1 MHVEN
6 YKMQMREIKDSPSVE
21 CGAWRPAALMDQD
34 IQHSKD
40 ATAPWHGG
48 PPRSWTRTFS
58 RAKTP
63 LPPGTEARHTHR
75 PGHSA
80 QERRHCPL
88 ARRPATLMDQ
98 DIQHRKDATAPK
110 PINRLHTMPIETL
123 VRFFYTDE
131 VTYIIL

>member
-21 CGAWRPAALMDQD
+21 CGARRPAA
-34 IQHSKD
+34 
-40 ATAPWHGG
+40 
-48 PPRSWTRTFS
+48 
-58 RAKTP
+58 
-63 LPPGTEARHTHR
+63 
-75 PGHSA
+75 
-80 QERRHCPL
+80 
-88 ARRPATLMDQ
+88 LMDQ